1 MKLNSKYEH
10 MYYIAPALIVLVLIT
25 IFPTIFLYVISL
37 TNYDLAQKPGTLSF
51 VGLKNYWYLFS
62 IDKDFWK
69 SVGITL
75 IFTIVSVGV
84 ELILGMAIAFL
95 LDGNKTF
102 RRLKSSM
109 IIIPMVVTPA
119 IIALIWKLI
128 LNTEYGILNIIIKG
142 IGLPPV
148 NWLGIETALLSL
160 ILIDIWQWTPYIVL
174 MTYSGLQT
182 VPAEPLEAAAVDG
195 ASWIQRVR
203 YVIIPHIKPV
213 LSITLL
219 LKTIECLKS
228 FDIVYG
234 LTQGGPGNATEV
246 MSLHIFR
253 LGFKQTHW
261 IGRASANAVLLLI
274 LTIPIITLLS
284 RNIKY
289 SRDM

>member
-1 MKLNSKYEH
+1 MH
-10 MYYIAPALIVLVLIT
+10 YIAPALIVLVLIT
-25 IFPTIFLYVISL
+25 IFPTIFLYIISL
-37 TNYDLAQKPGTLSF
+37 TNYDLAQKPGSLSF

-69 SVGITL
+69 SIGITL

-95 LDGNKTF
+95 LDGNRTF
-102 RRLKSSM
+102 RRLKSSL

-119 IIALIWKLI
+119 IIALIWKLM
-128 LNTEYGILNIIIKG
+128 LNTEYGILNTMIKG
-142 IGLPPV
+142 IGLHPV
-148 NWLGIETALLSL
+148 NWLGIDTALFSL

-182 VPAEPLEAAAVDG
+182 VPSEPLEAAAVDG
-195 ASWIQRVR
+195 ASWMQRAR
-203 YVIIPHIKPV
+203 YVIIPHIKPI

-219 LKTIECLKS
+219 LKTIECIKS

-261 IGRASANAVLLLI
+261 IGRASANAVLLLV

-284 RNIKY
+284 KNIKY
-289 SRDM
+289 SREM